1 MVRASADLSSCC
13 IYGLDPAF
21 PAPGGNGLS
30 GIDTEEVMQPDRLK
44 RLSGAAAA

>member
-1 MVRASADLSSCC
+1 MVSIRQ
-13 IYGLDPAF
+13 F
-21 PAPGGNGLS
+21 PHQSGNGLS

>member
-1 MVRASADLSSCC
+1 MVSIRH
-13 IYGLDPAF
+13 F
-21 PAPGGNGLS
+21 PHQGGNGLS